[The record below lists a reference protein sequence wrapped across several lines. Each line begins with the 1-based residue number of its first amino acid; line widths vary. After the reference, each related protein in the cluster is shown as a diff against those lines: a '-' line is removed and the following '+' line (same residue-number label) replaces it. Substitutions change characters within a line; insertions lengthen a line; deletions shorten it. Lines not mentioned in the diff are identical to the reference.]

1 MAKIDFPDP
10 SSAFLNPASY
20 ANVKPETRKAD
31 KNSARKSK
39 FSSILES
46 TRESAEL
53 NARLGAPQELPV
65 SEEAVNQLL
74 DDVRS
79 AGDELRNRPFP
90 EEIIRYKR
98 AVRDFLHYVV
108 ENGYTV
114 DEQTGI
120 PKYLQPGFSGARS
133 SPEARNRKKF
143 HTVQVVDKKLEDMAA
158 MLLTSQMNQLE
169 LLARLEEITGLL
181 VDLLQ

>member
-10 SSAFLNPASY
+10 SSAFLNPVSY
-20 ANVKPETRKAD
+20 ANAESVANAPLGTKKSRDKAAVRKF
-31 KNSARKSK
+31 R
-39 FSSILES
+39 FSSILET
-46 TRESAEL
+46 TREEAATEL
-53 NARLGAPQELPV
+53 GPLQELPV

-79 AGDELRNRPFP
+79 TGDELRNRPFP
-90 EEIIRYKR
+90 EEIIRYKK

-114 DEQTGI
+114 ERQTSGI
-120 PKYLQPGFSGARS
+120 NLLK
-133 SPEARNRKKF
+133 RKKF
-143 HTVQVVDKKLEDMAA
+143 ALVQVVDKKLEDMAA
-158 MLLTSQMNQLE
+158 MLMTSQMNQLE

>member
-10 SSAFLNPASY
+10 GASFLNPASY
-20 ANVKPETRKAD
+20 ANVKTESKKAQD
-31 KNSARKSK
+31 KSTVQKGQRSR
-39 FSSILES
+39 FSSILET
-46 TRESAEL
+46 TREEAAAEL
-53 NARLGAPQELPV
+53 GTPQELPV
-65 SEEAVNQLL
+65 SEEAVNHLL

-98 AVRDFLHYVV
+98 AVRDFLHYIV
-108 ENGYTV
+108 ENGYTT
-114 DEQTGI
+114 EQQT
-120 PKYLQPGFSGARS
+120 SGT
-133 SPEARNRKKF
+133 NLLKRKKF
-143 HTVQVVDKKLEDMAA
+143 TLVQVADKKLEDMAA
-158 MLLTSQMNQLE
+158 MLMTSQMNQLE

>member
-10 SSAFLNPASY
+10 GTSFLNPASY
-20 ANVKPETRKAD
+20 ANVKTETKKAQD
-31 KNSARKSK
+31 KAGVKKSR
-39 FSSILES
+39 FSSILE
-46 TRESAEL
+46 TTKEEAAAE
-53 NARLGAPQELPV
+53 LGAPRELPV

-98 AVRDFLHYVV
+98 AVRDFLHYIV
-108 ENGYTV
+108 ENGFTL
-114 DEQTGI
+114 ERQT
-120 PKYLQPGFSGARS
+120 SGT
-133 SPEARNRKKF
+133 NLLKRKKF
-143 HTVQVVDKKLEDMAA
+143 TLVQVVDKKLEDMAA
-158 MLLTSQMNQLE
+158 MLMTNQMNQLE